1 MLLNMNSSKDETIQI
16 SLYDMMGKSYI
27 TPINKNII
35 SGENQINLDTQ
46 LPIYRGVYIVRI
58 TEQSGKTSTKKI
70 FID

>member
-1 MLLNMNSSKDETIQI
+1 
-16 SLYDMMGKSYI
+16 MMGKSYI
-27 TPINKNII
+27 APTNKNII